1 MLQVKTQNPLY
12 YGTEGVVIYQ
22 SNQMYSH
29 TTILILNKPKK

>member
-1 MLQVKTQNPLY
+1 MLKVKNQNPLY
-12 YGTEGVVIYQ
+12 YKAEEVVIYQ